1 MMVGDKAIPHIF
13 VGAGKGGASQVQVL
27 NGATG
32 APVSS
37 FQAFSTGEF
46 NHNGKLEVEAH
57 TDHEGIVDFLL
68 AAHDFDGK
76 SREVRSF
83 QPLTG
88 ELVDA
93 FFQDYS
99 KV

>member
-1 MMVGDKAIPHIF
+1 VNGDLVPDIF

-27 NGATG
+27 NGTTG
-32 APVSS
+32 AVMSS
-37 FQAFSTGEF
+37 FQAFGPSEF
-46 NHNGKLEVEAH
+46 NYNAKLEVEAH
-57 TDHEGIVDFLL
+57 DTDLDGIVDALL

-76 SREVRSF
+76 SRQVRRF

-88 ELVDA
+88 ELVDEY
-93 FFQDYS
+93 FQDYS